1 MLASREQNC
10 QSLGN
15 WLNVGGATMKKGSL
29 ATKGPEGKGAP
40 RPRIRDFSQSLPM
53 LLLRGREA
61 VMRYF
66 RPSLLEHGV
75 TEQQWRVLRALSTAD
90 EMEVMVLADATY
102 LLAPSL
108 SRILKD
114 LQRRGLVR
122 RRSDRHD
129 LRRNLVAIAP
139 KGNELIDT
147 LSPRSEVIYAEICR
161 RFGQKNFDLLQ
172 ELLREL
178 EGELL
183 TSIPAN
189 SGLRAASARKRRQDS
204 VDPAPP
210 PRASSA
216 S

>member
-1 MLASREQNC
+1 MKKSSLASDK
-10 QSLGN
+10 
-15 WLNVGGATMKKGSL
+15 AD
-29 ATKGPEGKGAP
+29 GKAP

-66 RPSLLEHGV
+66 RPSLLVHGV

-90 EMEVMVLADATY
+90 EMEVMILANATY

-122 RRSDRHD
+122 RRSDRRD
-129 LRRNLVAIAP
+129 ARRNLVAISP

-147 LSPRSEVIYAEICR
+147 LSPHSEMIYAEITRC
-161 RFGQKNFDLLQ
+161 FGQRNFEALQ
-172 ELLREL
+172 NLLRKL
-178 EGELL
+178 ESDLHKMPLNLEIG
-183 TSIPAN
+183 
-189 SGLRAASARKRRQDS
+189 
-204 VDPAPP
+204 AP
-210 PRASSA
+210 RNAQSKGGIGGFASSRR
-216 S
+216 SR